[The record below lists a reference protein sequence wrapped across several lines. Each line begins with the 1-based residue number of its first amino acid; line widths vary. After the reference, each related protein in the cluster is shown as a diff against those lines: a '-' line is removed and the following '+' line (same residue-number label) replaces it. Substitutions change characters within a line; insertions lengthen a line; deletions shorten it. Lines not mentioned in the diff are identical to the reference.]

1 MRPLTAKLLAAE
13 LLKVR
18 KRWLPWVLLFVMLFG
33 TGFQIWIGGFLSWK
47 FDEPEYR
54 DASLRAFVLPWAIPS
69 LLDSGQY
76 WGSFFVGILTA
87 SAVATEHNWG
97 TVRQALIRGQTRS
110 GYLTV
115 KLVGLVLLSTI
126 GLLVTLAF
134 GVIMALIAT
143 SAAGEPVTLDAP
155 GGGPSVAEIALM
167 VLRAGYAVIPYGL
180 LAFCLTVVSRSTT
193 LGVVGTFLYLILE
206 SIVVAIL
213 RELGG
218 PAPDINSFLLG
229 HNVSGLLA
237 ANTIGTGDF
246 NTISFRDNPFPGETP
261 NPWTAAVAIAVYSA
275 AFLFIAY
282 SVFRRRDLGVDS
294 GAG

>member
-1 MRPLTAKLLAAE
+1 MQPLTARLIAAE
-13 LLKVR
+13 LLKIR
-18 KRWLPWVLLFVMLFG
+18 KRWLPWVLLFVMCFG
-33 TGFQIWIGGFLSWK
+33 TGFQVWIGGFLSWK
-47 FDEPEYR
+47 FGDSESSVG
-54 DASLRAFVLPWAIPS
+54 ALRAFALPWALPS

-76 WGSFFVGILTA
+76 WGSFIVGVLAA

-110 GYLTV
+110 SYLTV
-115 KLVGLVLLSTI
+115 KLTGLVLLSAA
-126 GLLVTLAF
+126 GLLIALVF
-134 GVIMALIAT
+134 GIVMSVIA
-143 SAAGEPVTLDAP
+143 SKAAGEPVTLDAP
-155 GGGPSVAEIALM
+155 GGGPSVADVLLM

-213 RELGG
+213 RDLGG

-237 ANTIGTGDF
+237 ANTIGAGEF
-246 NTISFRDNPFPGETP
+246 NTLSFRPNPFPGDTP
-261 NPWTAAVAIAVYSA
+261 NPWTAAVVIAVYSA

-294 GAG
+294 GGG